1 MVDSKTGSE
10 VLSCFG
16 IPTYRCEN
24 NMTLA
29 FDSNSNAQARR
40 INMIIYILKLRKA
53 TSLVFA
59 IRVIIQFLLLN
70 EQIQHIY

>member
-1 MVDSKTGSE
+1 
-10 VLSCFG
+10 
-16 IPTYRCEN
+16 
-24 NMTLA
+24 MTLA